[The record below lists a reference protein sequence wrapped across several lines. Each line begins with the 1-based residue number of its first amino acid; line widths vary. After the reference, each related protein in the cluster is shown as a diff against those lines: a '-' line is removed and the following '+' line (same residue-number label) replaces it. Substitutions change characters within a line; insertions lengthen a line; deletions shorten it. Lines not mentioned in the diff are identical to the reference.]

1 MQHSRKGELMESLM
15 TPKPFAG
22 NDSAAIL
29 EGYGNASL
37 SSSIRVFYPFVLFMS
52 MLSSGESFGRCFNT
66 EKGLSIAGSEYR
78 RFRNVNHR
86 GCAVECRDDPSC
98 FAYEWSEPSAL
109 CFLKSRSLSGDLIRK
124 ADAIIGFCLDDEDEE
139 RDRFQDHAASGPELL
154 SIKEVEG
161 DKCKDACMAVR
172 EAAVYSWTP
181 NDVDDDDAT
190 VGTCKCI
197 ESLMSVKLSF
207 NSFSGFLGPRKF
219 HLQRGRRHSFSAI
232 R

>member
-1 MQHSRKGELMESLM
+1 
-15 TPKPFAG
+15 
-22 NDSAAIL
+22 
-29 EGYGNASL
+29 
-37 SSSIRVFYPFVLFMS
+37 
-52 MLSSGESFGRCFNT
+52 
-66 EKGLSIAGSEYR
+66 LSIAGSEYR

-98 FAYEWSEPSAL
+98 FAYEWSEPSSL

-139 RDRFQDHAASGPELL
+139 RDRFQDHAAFGPELV

-161 DKCKDACMAVR
+161 EKCKDTCMAVR

-181 NDVDDDDAT
+181 NDLSPVMF
-190 VGTCKCI
+190 VLLCRRFIPGTCKCI

>member
-1 MQHSRKGELMESLM
+1 MESLM

-29 EGYGNASL
+29 DGYGNASL

-52 MLSSGESFGRCFNT
+52 MLSSGESF
-66 EKGLSIAGSEYR
+66 
-78 RFRNVNHR
+78 
-86 GCAVECRDDPSC
+86 
-98 FAYEWSEPSAL
+98 
-109 CFLKSRSLSGDLIRK
+109 
-124 ADAIIGFCLDDEDEE
+124 EDEE

-161 DKCKDACMAVR
+161 EKCKDACMAVQ
-172 EAAVYSWTP
+172 EAAIYSWTP

-219 HLQRGRRHSFSAI
+219 HLRRGRRHSFSAI